1 MAVTTYMDLIEQM
14 KALADKINKHY
25 DSVTLETEIP
35 IEDEKTR
42 ILREAGILEDEE
54 TDIEGLA
61 SRAIAAVTDLAQ
73 EAGAEMNVSVST
85 GDDEMPPSDDGEY
98 HTELGDE
105 DDYEAPENE
114 SAMAEETEAQ
124 SDEEE
129 TIEEV
134 ESAEEYEK
142 DRIREQLDIISV
154 ENDDLANVTGTGRRG
169 EIKARYD
176 DLVRMFGEP
185 TKSKERGDRMDK
197 TNAEW
202 YLEFEVRDADD
213 PEDTYPVVATIYD
226 WKYPELP
233 LDEVQWNVGGKTW
246 QSYEAVTDYID
257 SQNATTESDEGTD
270 LQRLMK
276 LAGTK

>member
-1 MAVTTYMDLIEQM
+1 MAVKTYMDLIEEM

-25 DSVTLETEIP
+25 DKVSTLETEIP

-42 ILREAGILEDEE
+42 ILREAGIIEDDNETSEDE
-54 TDIEGLA
+54 
-61 SRAIAAVTDLAQ
+61 
-73 EAGAEMNVSVST
+73 ST
-85 GDDEMPPSDDGEY
+85 V
-98 HTELGDE
+98 
-105 DDYEAPENE
+105 
-114 SAMAEETEAQ
+114 AEETEAQ

-142 DRIREQLDIISV
+142 DRIREQLDIVGV
-154 ENDDLANVTGTGRRG
+154 ENDEHINVVGTGRRG

-185 TKSKERGDRMDK
+185 TKSREKGDQMDK
-197 TNAEW
+197 THAEW
-202 YLEFEVRDADD
+202 YLEFEVRDEDD
-213 PEDTYPVVATIYD
+213 PEDTYPIVATIYD

-233 LDEVQWNVGGKTW
+233 RDEVQWNVGGKTW

-257 SQNATTESDEGTD
+257 SQNATTESGQGYD
-270 LQRLMK
+270 LERLMK
-276 LAGTK
+276 LAGTE

>member
-1 MAVTTYMDLIEQM
+1 MAVKTYMDLIEEM

-25 DSVTLETEIP
+25 DKVTTLETEIP

-42 ILREAGILEDEE
+42 ILREAGILDEE
-54 TDIEGLA
+54 TDVLKH
-61 SRAIAAVTDLAQ
+61 TH
-73 EAGAEMNVSVST
+73 
-85 GDDEMPPSDDGEY
+85 DDGTTHSHQGGDLSHE
-98 HTELGDE
+98 HDE
-105 DDYEAPENE
+105 DDDEAPKNE
-114 SAMAEETEAQ
+114 SAMAEEAEVQ

-134 ESAEEYEK
+134 ESTEEDEK

-154 ENDDLANVTGTGRRG
+154 ENDDLANVVGTGRRG

-185 TKSKERGDRMDK
+185 TKSKERGDQMDK
-197 TNAEW
+197 THAEW
-202 YLEFEVRDADD
+202 YLEFEVRDEDD
-213 PEDTYPVVATIYD
+213 PEDTYPIVATIYD

-246 QSYEAVTDYID
+246 ESYEAVTDYID
-257 SQNATTESDEGTD
+257 SQNATTENDEGTD

-276 LAGTK
+276 LAGTE